1 MGVTSRLTV
10 PCQLSQKVDVGVT
23 IPIFKEQ
30 MNALGFGHLP
40 ELPLPAGTSWINT
53 HRHIH
58 THTHTHTRTRTH
70 AHTHTHTL
78 LRLKMKF
85 Q

>member
-40 ELPLPAGTSWINT
+40 ELPPSPCSSEGPFKFTI
-53 HRHIH
+53 
-58 THTHTHTRTRTH
+58 
-70 AHTHTHTL
+70 
-78 LRLKMKF
+78 LRKVQNIMRAA
-85 Q
+85 